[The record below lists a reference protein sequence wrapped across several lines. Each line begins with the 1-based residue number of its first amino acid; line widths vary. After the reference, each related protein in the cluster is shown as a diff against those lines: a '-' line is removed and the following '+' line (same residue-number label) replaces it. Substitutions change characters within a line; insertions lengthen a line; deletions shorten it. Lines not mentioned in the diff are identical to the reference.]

1 MEAATAAA
9 VVDPG
14 EILVEAEPAAAA
26 LRGRR
31 GSRAVEDGSE
41 VALRFRDLDAPE
53 NAADGMAF
61 CGSSCSGSG
70 SDAPENAADGVAFC
84 GSSCSGSG
92 SLSES
97 TMGTCCDMTLEI
109 LQWAR
114 EAVTGGQ
121 RAGGRGRAR
130 HRGWREDLHLKR

>member
-41 VALRFRDLDAPE
+41 VALRFRDL
-53 NAADGMAF
+53 
-61 CGSSCSGSG
+61 
-70 SDAPENAADGVAFC
+70 DAPENAADGVAFC